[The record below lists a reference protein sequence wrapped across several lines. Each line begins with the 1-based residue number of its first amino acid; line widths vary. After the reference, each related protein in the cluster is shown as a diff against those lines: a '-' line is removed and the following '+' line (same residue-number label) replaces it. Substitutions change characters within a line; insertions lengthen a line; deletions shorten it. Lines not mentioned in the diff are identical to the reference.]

1 MVTLAQLLMNG
12 KPSNSPQALLERSK
26 LILTEIEGLNSIHE
40 FLSRKYII
48 LLANQRKEI
57 FIVI

>member
-1 MVTLAQLLMNG
+1 MVTFAQLLMNG

-40 FLSRKYII
+40 FLSRKYIMF
-48 LLANQRKEI
+48 LANQRK
-57 FIVI
+57 